1 MCIRDRL
8 QKYSDADHRLSQK
21 DIGDILEKE
30 YNMKADRKAI
40 RRNIMDLMDYGFDI
54 EYDEIIR
61 MIPVKDKTNGKEKIS
76 LHTCLLYTSM
86 AFIMNVPMS
95 FFERQIDRLQRRSYS
110 KIIAKARTPLCMI
123 VTLAVFVLA
132 IFFIGRVIFPNLAQA
147 VRGIAAV
154 SYTHLDVYKRQAYHL
169 AVADLGFDILNVKI
183 KIVKVDLDPGRS

>member
-1 MCIRDRL
+1 
-8 QKYSDADHRLSQK
+8 
-21 DIGDILEKE
+21 
-30 YNMKADRKAI
+30 MKPD
-40 RRNIMDLMDYGFDI
+40 
-54 EYDEIIR
+54 
-61 MIPVKDKTNGKEKIS
+61 DKFKQNLALIVTGV
-76 LHTCLLYTSM
+76 LLLAAVLNFSEVLGIVNLCVGLCMPLIVGGAM